1 MDGTLVDLRWNNEVK
16 VSDLLTLGGWI
27 LTIIGLGFT
36 ALQIRRAART
46 QRYQFLLTVTERY
59 FGEKE
64 VREFYYKLDYDKFT
78 FDPKTFLGT
87 EDERFLDGIIYN
99 LDIIGR
105 MLRMDGLSLREV
117 SILGFQVSR
126 VMGNSEV
133 QRYLAW
139 LDGEYKREGR
149 PTPAHDDARYLAKS
163 LST

>member
-27 LTIIGLGFT
+27 LTTIGLGFT

-59 FGEKE
+59 FEEKE
-64 VREFYYKLDYDKFT
+64 VREFYYKLNYDKFT

-87 EDERFLDGIIYN
+87 EDERLLDGIIYN
-99 LDIIGR
+99 L
-105 MLRMDGLSLREV
+105 LSLREV

-126 VMGNSEV
+126 VMGNPEV
-133 QRYLAW
+133 QRSCVA
-139 LDGEYKREGR
+139 
-149 PTPAHDDARYLAKS
+149 
-163 LST
+163 

>member
-1 MDGTLVDLRWNNEVK
+1 MVDLRWSNEVK
-16 VSDLLTLGGWI
+16 LSDILTMGGWL
-27 LTIIGLGFT
+27 LTIIGLVFT

-59 FGEKE
+59 FGDKE
-64 VREFYYKLDYDKFT
+64 VREFYYRLDYHKFT

-87 EDERFLDGIIYN
+87 EDERLLDGIIYN

-105 MLRMDGLSLREV
+105 MLRMNVLSLHEV
-117 SILGFQVSR
+117 SIIGFQVSR
-126 VMGNSEV
+126 VMGNPEV

-139 LDGEYKREGR
+139 LDGEYRREGR

-163 LST
+163 LGK